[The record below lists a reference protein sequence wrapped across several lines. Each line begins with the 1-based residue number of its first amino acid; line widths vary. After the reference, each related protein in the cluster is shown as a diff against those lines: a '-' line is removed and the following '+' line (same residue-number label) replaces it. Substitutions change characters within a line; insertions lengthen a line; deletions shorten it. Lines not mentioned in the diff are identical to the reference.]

1 MLPSAKEDIETV
13 LAQLKN
19 EVREM
24 DGKLSGRY
32 GGLGNLRSVARR
44 IMLSAE
50 RIEQLVVEAES
61 KPKEALNPGTQ
72 LVY

>member
-1 MLPSAKEDIETV
+1 MLPSAKEDIETA

-32 GGLGNLRSVARR
+32 NGLGFCRPLTEDN
-44 IMLSAE
+44 I
-50 RIEQLVVEAES
+50 
-61 KPKEALNPGTQ
+61 T
-72 LVY
+72 

>member
-1 MLPSAKEDIETV
+1 MLPSAKEDIEIA

-24 DGKLSGRY
+24 EGKLSGRY
-32 GGLGNLRSVARR
+32 NGLGNLRSVAKR

-50 RIEQLVVEAES
+50 RIEQLAVGAES
-61 KPKEALNPGTQ
+61 KPKQALNPGTQ
-72 LVY
+72 MVY

>member
-1 MLPSAKEDIETV
+1 MLPSDREDIETA

-24 DGKLSGRY
+24 EGKLSGRHS
-32 GGLGNLRSVARR
+32 GLGNLRSVARR

-50 RIEQLVVEAES
+50 RIEQLAVEIES
-61 KPKEALNPGTQ
+61 KPKQVVTPRTQ
-72 LVY
+72 MVY

>member
-1 MLPSAKEDIETV
+1 MLPSVKEDIETA

-32 GGLGNLRSVARR
+32 NGLGNLRSVAKR

-50 RIEQLVVEAES
+50 RIEDLVTETES
-61 KPKEALNPGTQ
+61 TPKEAPRPRTQ
-72 LVY
+72 MVY

>member
-1 MLPSAKEDIETV
+1 MLPSAKEDIETA

-32 GGLGNLRSVARR
+32 NGLGNLRSVARR

-61 KPKEALNPGTQ
+61 KPKEALNPRTQ
-72 LVY
+72 MVY